1 MANETTPPTSYN
13 IGYGK
18 PPKTGQ
24 FVKGQ
29 SGNPAGRPKGSKDLN
44 SIIQQES
51 RKLVRVNGPNG
62 SRSITKIRATVIQL
76 VNKSLQGDFRA
87 MRDFLTLTR
96 MSEQV
101 ERIDPPSPI
110 LAERNQIIL
119 DSILKRYERTQRH
132 SSTTADK
139 SAENQVAGEE

>member
-1 MANETTPPTSYN
+1 
-13 IGYGK
+13 
-18 PPKTGQ
+18 
-24 FVKGQ
+24 
-29 SGNPAGRPKGSKDLN
+29 
-44 SIIQQES
+44 
-51 RKLVRVNGPNG
+51 VRVNGPNG